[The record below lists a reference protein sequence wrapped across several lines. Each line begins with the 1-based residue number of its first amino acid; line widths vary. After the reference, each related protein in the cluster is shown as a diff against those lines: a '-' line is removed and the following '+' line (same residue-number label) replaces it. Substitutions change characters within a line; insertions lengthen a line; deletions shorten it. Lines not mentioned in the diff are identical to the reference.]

1 MRLNL
6 ATELNKSAHY
16 YDIPNIREQLNQPPM
31 PLLNNMKRFFM
42 DQFQAIPDTEPKITK
57 LIQAIIHDAAHG
69 AMQADNYTAEFWK
82 DLSARQQ
89 EVQSQLATLGGFES
103 LTLVGREVEN
113 DKRSYRYPTE
123 FRDVTV
129 LLRFVLDDENKVVL
143 FAPVGAEQKL
153 KSDETTPYS
162 ELPPKMHNRQLTSF
176 AEGDRKALRFDE
188 RPGDGVAWWPD
199 KEFADGTIEFEVR
212 GKDMFQKS
220 FVGVAFHGVDET
232 TYDVVYFRP
241 FNFQASELARRNHA
255 VQYVSLPNYDWQKLR
270 GEYPG
275 KYENAV
281 QPAPIP
287 DQPSQTSGPPD
298 HQSGH

>member
-1 MRLNL
+1 M
-6 ATELNKSAHY
+6 
-16 YDIPNIREQLNQPPM
+16 
-31 PLLNNMKRFFM
+31 
-42 DQFQAIPDTEPKITK
+42 
-57 LIQAIIHDAAHG
+57 
-69 AMQADNYTAEFWK
+69 
-82 DLSARQQ
+82 
-89 EVQSQLATLGGFES
+89 
-103 LTLVGREVEN
+103 
-113 DKRSYRYPTE
+113 
-123 FRDVTV
+123 
-129 LLRFVLDDENKVVL
+129 
-143 FAPVGAEQKL
+143 
-153 KSDETTPYS
+153 
-162 ELPPKMHNRQLTSF
+162 
-176 AEGDRKALRFDE
+176 
-188 RPGDGVAWWPD
+188 AWWPD

-287 DQPSQTSGPPD
+287 DQWFHARIVVAHPKVSVFVNDTAEPCLVVEQLSNRKRGWVGFWVGNGAGGDFADLKIIPAR
-298 HQSGH
+298 